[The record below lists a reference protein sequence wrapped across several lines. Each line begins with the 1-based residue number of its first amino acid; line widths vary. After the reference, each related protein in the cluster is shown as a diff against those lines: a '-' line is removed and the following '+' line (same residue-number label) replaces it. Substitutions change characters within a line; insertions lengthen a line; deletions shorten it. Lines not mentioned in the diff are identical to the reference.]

1 MSEVKLYMDE
11 SSVNTIVASATDG
24 LRTELIDY
32 ICNASAPAYTV
43 ANSVEQLAN
52 RVRFLEIEYEK
63 LAATLN
69 EVFTMVKEANEDGLW
84 GSADMNAA
92 LDSFLASIPIIERG

>member
-1 MSEVKLYMDE
+1 MLFDYGSINGLDGIDRLRQLLLMSF
-11 SSVNTIVASATDG
+11 
-24 LRTELIDY
+24 
-32 ICNASAPAYTV
+32 
-43 ANSVEQLAN
+43 EQLAN
-52 RVRFLEIEYEK
+52 RVRVLEIECEK